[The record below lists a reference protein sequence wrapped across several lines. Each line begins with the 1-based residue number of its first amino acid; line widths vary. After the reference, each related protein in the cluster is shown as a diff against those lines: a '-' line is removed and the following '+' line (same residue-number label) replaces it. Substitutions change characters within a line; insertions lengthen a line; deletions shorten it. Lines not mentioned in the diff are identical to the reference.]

1 MAVENKELSVI
12 DFLKSM
18 MSETAAEFLASQMRC
33 SKRKAKGRRWTH
45 KEKVIA
51 LSIYKQSPKC
61 YRFLRSMVVLPCSR
75 TLKTILSS
83 LPFTTG
89 IDNQALSIISHHLN
103 QGEACYRMCV
113 LMFDEMSLKP
123 HLDYRVKSDLIVG
136 YEDHGHLGRSSR
148 IAKFALVFMVRGLLQ
163 KWKQPIAV
171 YFSSSPTKSEILVA
185 LMEEVLQQ
193 CQKVG
198 LCVTAIVCDMGTNN
212 VKTLKTMGSTIEN
225 PSIQF
230 EGQEIIT
237 LFDPPH
243 LLKSTRNLLQR
254 YEIKLQMDTG
264 SLQFEGTASW
274 KDIQDA
280 YRNDKEQMHSFRSL
294 QKVNE
299 MHINPKGRSKMRVM
313 LAAQVLSRAMASY
326 LMCGVSNGF
335 LPQKAIGTAHFV
347 QRVNAMFDSVNGGNE
362 RSKGQYKGPVT
373 HSSGHVQLWREAR
386 EEVKTWKLYGVN
398 GLLPQPPSF
407 RGWLMTLRGMEL
419 LWRKVRLT
427 KRGGKLLGQFS
438 PRHINQDALE
448 NLFGCLR
455 ALGGSN
461 RDPIVSGFMDSWKTC
476 MINGLAIGDILRG
489 RNCLSDDALLLSAP
503 TPLQEDTRLAPLQD
517 SAVICEAAAVSVSVT
532 HSNLSCNSTAE
543 VCRTLARDVLVNSGC
558 DECRNGLLHTSPSSL
573 IDLLSPESGEQDR
586 LFPTEHFISSVIKS
600 LELSYEVL
608 NSNSYG
614 KDILGIVT
622 DSLGR
627 NQCFMWIENVCEYHG
642 LGMKDTVE
650 KKLAYLAIKCWS
662 QEFNSEIYFDKSHSR
677 KVLIRMTY
685 G

>member
-1 MAVENKELSVI
+1 MAVENKELSVV

-18 MSETAAEFLASQMRC
+18 MSETAAEFLASRMRC

-45 KEKVIA
+45 KEK
-51 LSIYKQSPKC
+51 
-61 YRFLRSMVVLPCSR
+61 
-75 TLKTILSS
+75 
-83 LPFTTG
+83 
-89 IDNQALSIISHHLN
+89 
-103 QGEACYRMCV
+103 GEACYRMCV

-136 YEDHGHLGRSSR
+136 FEDHGHLGRSSR
-148 IAKFALVFMVRGLLQ
+148 IAKFALVFMIHGLLQ

-185 LMEEVLQQ
+185 LMEEVLRQ

-212 VKTLKTMGSTIEN
+212 VKTLKTMGSTTEN
-225 PSIQF
+225 SSIQF

-254 YEIKLQMDTG
+254 YEIKLQVDTG

-299 MHINPKGRSKMRVM
+299 MHINPKGCSKMRVM

-326 LMCGVSNGF
+326 LMCGVSNG
-335 LPQKAIGTAHFV
+335 
-347 QRVNAMFDSVNGGNE
+347 
-362 RSKGQYKGPVT
+362 PVT

-386 EEVKTWKLYGVN
+386 GEVKTWKLYGVN
-398 GLLPQPPSF
+398 GPLPQPPSF

-419 LWRKVRLT
+419 LWRKVRST

-461 RDPIVSGFMDSWKTC
+461 RDPTVSSFEKTVFLAVGHRGSRPDSV
-476 MINGLAIGDILRG
+476 R
-489 RNCLSDDALLLSAP
+489 
-503 TPLQEDTRLAPLQD
+503 
-517 SAVICEAAAVSVSVT
+517 
-532 HSNLSCNSTAE
+532 
-543 VCRTLARDVLVNSGC
+543 
-558 DECRNGLLHTSPSSL
+558 
-573 IDLLSPESGEQDR
+573 
-586 LFPTEHFISSVIKS
+586 
-600 LELSYEVL
+600 
-608 NSNSYG
+608 
-614 KDILGIVT
+614 
-622 DSLGR
+622 
-627 NQCFMWIENVCEYHG
+627 
-642 LGMKDTVE
+642 
-650 KKLAYLAIKCWS
+650 
-662 QEFNSEIYFDKSHSR
+662 
-677 KVLIRMTY
+677 
-685 G
+685 